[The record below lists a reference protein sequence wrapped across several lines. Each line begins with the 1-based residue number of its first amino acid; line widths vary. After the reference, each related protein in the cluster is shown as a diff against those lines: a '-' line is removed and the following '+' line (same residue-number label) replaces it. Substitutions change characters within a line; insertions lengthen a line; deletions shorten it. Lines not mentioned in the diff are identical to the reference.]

1 MIGPNGEERI
11 EIEVLRNEAHN
22 FEFEIPSNGLVEL
35 SFDTSA
41 QAFDSLEIHVSVE
54 NGILLVFDLVV

>member
-1 MIGPNGEERI
+1 M
-11 EIEVLRNEAHN
+11 LQNEALQ

-54 NGILLVFDLVV
+54 NVILLVFDLVM